1 MTNTPILYSHKE
13 LYQPAK
19 SVEQKTV
26 QQPPANPYL
35 FALYSVGEAM
45 L

>member
-13 LYQPAK
+13 LHEPAK
-19 SVEQKTV
+19 LVQKKTV
-26 QQPPANPYL
+26 QQPPVNPYL
-35 FALYSVGEAM
+35 FALYSLGEAM